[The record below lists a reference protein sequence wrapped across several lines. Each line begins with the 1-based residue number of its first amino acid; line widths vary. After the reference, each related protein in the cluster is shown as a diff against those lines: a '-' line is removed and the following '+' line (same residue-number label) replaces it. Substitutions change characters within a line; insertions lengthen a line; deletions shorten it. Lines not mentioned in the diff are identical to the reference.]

1 MENNII
7 IRLVMPEDKDDIER
21 LTRELIQEKGEEFI
35 EKRYEWGIL
44 RRIYDPLQRHGIFVA
59 ESVEPR
65 KKIGMIFGELRVD
78 PFGETEC
85 YIKELFVELEYRQKG
100 IGKQLLSQLIE
111 HLKKINVKTIKINL
125 HIDSVKTKKLLDS
138 FDFKPKYTVMEKK
151 I

>member
-1 MENNII
+1 MEKNVV
-7 IRLVMPEDKDDIER
+7 IRLVMPEDKEDIER
-21 LTRELIQEKGEEFI
+21 LTRELIKEKGEEFI

-59 ESVEPR
+59 EIEEQK

-85 YIKELFVELEYRQKG
+85 HIKELFVEPDYRQKG
-100 IGKQLLSQLIE
+100 VGKQLLSQLID
-111 HLKKINVKTIKINL
+111 HLKKINVKTLKINL
-125 HIDSVKTKKLLDS
+125 HFDSIKTKKLLDS